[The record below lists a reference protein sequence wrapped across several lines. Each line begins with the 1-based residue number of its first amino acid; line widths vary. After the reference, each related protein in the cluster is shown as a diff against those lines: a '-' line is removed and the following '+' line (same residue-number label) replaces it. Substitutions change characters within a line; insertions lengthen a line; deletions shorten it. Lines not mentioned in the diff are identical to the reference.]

1 MKGRPLIGLKP
12 NTIRKLITLGL
23 VIAIALL
30 FGLTT
35 ESFFTVRNL
44 TMVFRDASYVGVIA
58 LGVSFVVIGGGI
70 DLSANGIVCFAGM
83 VCARLGVLAGF
94 PAPAIVA
101 VGIACGALCGYIN
114 GMCVTRLHL
123 SEFITTLA
131 SGYVFGGFAVFLVFR
146 EHGIVTSTA
155 VTNKAFLALGK
166 TVPHTYVYIFSIVWV
181 ALAIAVYLI
190 QTRTRFG
197 LHTVAVGSNYRSTLM
212 SGVDVDFI
220 KVMGFVLA
228 GAFCGIAG
236 VFQVAYQSA
245 STLTLGDTMGFQ
257 AVAVC
262 VVGGIVLGGGKGD
275 ALGAFLGALFMVM
288 LLNGLYKISPSP
300 AIQFMFQGLI
310 LLVAIFF
317 DSWFNRIMEQ
327 RLLLEARPLRGAKR
341 AAAEGGDA

>member
-1 MKGRPLIGLKP
+1 MFRIKP
-12 NTIRKLITLGL
+12 KTLRKLITLGL
-23 VIAIALL
+23 VIAIAIL
-30 FGLTT
+30 FSSTT

-44 TMVFRDASYVGVIA
+44 TMLLRDASYVGVIA

-70 DLSANGIVCFAGM
+70 DLSANGIVCFVGM

-94 PAPAIVA
+94 PAPLIVA
-101 VGIACGALCGYIN
+101 IGIACGAVCGYIN

-131 SGYVFGGFAVFLVFR
+131 SGYIFSGFAVFLVFR
-146 EHGIVTSTA
+146 DHGSITSAA

-166 TVPHTYVYIFSIVWV
+166 TIPHTYIYIFSVVWV
-181 ALAIAVYLI
+181 ALAIVIYFV

-197 LHTVAVGSNYRSTLM
+197 LHTVATGSNPNSTMM
-212 SGVDVDFI
+212 SGVDVNFI

-228 GAFCGIAG
+228 GTFCGVAG

-245 STLTLGDTMGFQ
+245 STLTLGNSMGFQ

-300 AIQFMFQGLI
+300 AIQFMFQGII

-317 DSWFNRIMEQ
+317 DSWFNRVMEKRMMQ
-327 RLLLEARPLRGAKR
+327 ESSSLRVSGR
-341 AAAEGGDA
+341 AAVREGGA

>member
-1 MKGRPLIGLKP
+1 MIRLKP
-12 NTIRKLITLGL
+12 KTIRKLITLGL

-30 FGLTT
+30 FGMTT
-35 ESFFTVRNL
+35 ESFFTVRNI
-44 TMVFRDASYVGVIA
+44 TMLFRDASYVGVIA

-70 DLSANGIVCFAGM
+70 DLSANGIVCFVGM

-94 PAPAIVA
+94 PAPAIIL
-101 VGIACGALCGYIN
+101 VGLACGAFCGYVN

-131 SGYVFGGFAVFLVFR
+131 SGYIYGGLAVFLVFR
-146 EHGIVTSTA
+146 DHGVVVSEA
-155 VTNKAFLALGK
+155 VTNKEFLALGK
-166 TVPHTYVYIFSIVWV
+166 TIPHTYVYIFSVVWILLAVIVYFV
-181 ALAIAVYLI
+181 

-197 LHTVAVGSNYRSTLM
+197 LHTVAVGSNLKSTMM
-212 SGVDVDFI
+212 SGVDADFI

-228 GAFCGIAG
+228 GLFCGIAG

-245 STLTLGDTMGFQ
+245 STLTLGNTMGFQ

-300 AIQFMFQGLI
+300 AIQFLFQGLI

-327 RLLLEARPLRGAKR
+327 RLMRES
-341 AAAEGGDA
+341 AAARAGKLAAAGEGNA